1 MWSVEGQQVVHQS
14 GLSIEVV
21 DGTFSNPMNLSIK
34 GDNGLSAP
42 ELALMI
48 REGID
53 YAASQTSSRTS
64 KSSSKRLP
72 DPVNKPK
79 RPILKLKRS

>member
-1 MWSVEGQQVVHQS
+1 MWSIHGQQVVHQS

-21 DGTFSNPMNLSIK
+21 DGTFSNPMNLSIR

-42 ELALMI
+42 ELALLI

-53 YAASQTSSRTS
+53 YAAHHSSVRTT
-64 KSSSKRLP
+64 KVR
-72 DPVNKPK
+72 DPALDQPARKK
-79 RPILKLKRS
+79 RPILKLKK

>member
-1 MWSVEGQQVVHQS
+1 MWSVQGQQVVHQS

-21 DGTFSNPMNLSIK
+21 DGTFANPMNLTVK

-42 ELALMI
+42 ELALLI

-53 YAASQTSSRTS
+53 YAANQAKSTKASSRRIE
-64 KSSSKRLP
+64 KRSE
-72 DPVNKPK
+72 KPK
-79 RPILKLKRS
+79 RSILKLKK

>member
-1 MWSVEGQQVVHQS
+1 MWSIQGQQVVHQS

-21 DGTFSNPMNLSIK
+21 DGTFTNPMNLSIK

-42 ELALMI
+42 ELALLI

-53 YAASQTSSRTS
+53 FAANQS
-64 KSSSKRLP
+64 
-72 DPVNKPK
+72 PVRAVAVKKPVLDQPERKK
-79 RPILKLKRS
+79 RPILKLKK